1 MRNIRLLTV
10 AVLVSAGLLTAAS
23 ASVPTTAWTGAP
35 AGVSGTDLAA
45 SLSPAGRAA
54 SAATAASAPSA
65 SCGVTWGSTPKTAQG
80 AAGRPLTDV
89 RTGRHTCYDRM
100 VLDIRP
106 GSSADSP
113 GYRVRY
119 VDKLY
124 QDGSG
129 HPITIGGGAILE
141 IVADAPSYDPETFEP
156 TYPGSG
162 GKPLPGVDL
171 TGYKTFRDA
180 RFGASFEGTT
190 QLGLGV
196 RARLPFRVTGLGDRL
211 IVDVAHSWAAPR

>member
-1 MRNIRLLTV
+1 MRNSRLLTV
-10 AVLVSAGLLTAAS
+10 AVLVSAGLLTAAP
-23 ASVPTTAWTGAP
+23 AS
-35 AGVSGTDLAA
+35 S
-45 SLSPAGRAA
+45 AA
-54 SAATAASAPSA
+54 SAGTGTAAVSSTAST
-65 SCGVTWGSTPKTAQG
+65 SCGVTWGSTPKTAPG
-80 AAGRPLTDV
+80 AADRPLTDV

-106 GSSADSP
+106 GSSDGSP

-119 VDKLY
+119 VDRLY

-141 IVADAPSYDPETFEP
+141 IVVDAPSYDPETFEP
-156 TYPGSG
+156 TYPGRG

-180 RFGASFEGTT
+180 RFGASYEGTT

-196 RARLPFRVTGLGDRL
+196 RARLPFRVIGLGDRL
-211 IVDVAHSWAAPR
+211 VVDVAHSWAAPR